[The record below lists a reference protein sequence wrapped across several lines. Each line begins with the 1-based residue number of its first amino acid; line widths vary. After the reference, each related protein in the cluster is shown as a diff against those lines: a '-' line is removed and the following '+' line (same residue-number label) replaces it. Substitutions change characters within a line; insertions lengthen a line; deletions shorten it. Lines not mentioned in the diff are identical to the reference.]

1 MAALFLAAALDA
13 SFLPFPVTTIFVV
26 LSINRPGN
34 IPTYA
39 FLAVSGTITGAIAGY
54 IAGRFLWTDN
64 VGEFTRLALFF
75 FETIPGFSAENYE
88 RLRSLYIQYDQ
99 GLIIIASA
107 TAIPFGIISVS
118 AGIFKMPAFI
128 FIITALTGQIA
139 KYIFVGFL
147 CQRYGSRALKL
158 LKFNW
163 KPWLVSAA
171 VVMALIAFI
180 SKNSG
185 H

>member
-13 SFLPFPVTTIFVV
+13 SFLPFPVTTMFVV
-26 LSINRPGN
+26 MSLSQPAR
-34 IPTYA
+34 IPVYGVI
-39 FLAVSGTITGAIAGY
+39 AVTGTIIGAIAGY
-54 IAGRFLWTDN
+54 LGGRFLWTDN
-64 VGEFTRLALFF
+64 VGEFTRLAVFF
-75 FETIPGFSAENYE
+75 FETIPGFSVENYE
-88 RLRSLYIQYDQ
+88 KLRSLYIQWDQ

-107 TAIPFGIISVS
+107 TAIPFGIISVAS
-118 AGIFKMPAFI
+118 GIFKMPLFI
-128 FIITALTGQIA
+128 FIVTALTGQTA
-139 KYIFVGFL
+139 KYIIVAFL
-147 CQRYGSRALKL
+147 CQRYGSRVLQL